1 MIWILSLQI
10 NLNGIFMCNFAK
22 NKTKNKNGAQK
33 CNQRKL
39 LYLYL
44 TQINKSKKYLH
55 KKGIIYKNLP

>member
-39 LYLYL
+39 LYLNY
-44 TQINKSKKYLH
+44 
-55 KKGIIYKNLP
+55 